1 MVNYQNL
8 ARSSPEL
15 RFMDRGTRTRIT
27 GACVLD
33 FGFAELIIGFDK
45 DNIVWLVFL
54 YGKVNSVLKSPEETL
69 TPIKNLGWCRVET

>member
-8 ARSSPEL
+8 ARNLPEL

-27 GACVLD
+27 VVCVLD
-33 FGFAELIIGFDK
+33 SGLAELIIGFDK
-45 DNIVWLVFL
+45 GNIVWLVFL

-69 TPIKNLGWCRVET
+69 SPIKILGWCRVET